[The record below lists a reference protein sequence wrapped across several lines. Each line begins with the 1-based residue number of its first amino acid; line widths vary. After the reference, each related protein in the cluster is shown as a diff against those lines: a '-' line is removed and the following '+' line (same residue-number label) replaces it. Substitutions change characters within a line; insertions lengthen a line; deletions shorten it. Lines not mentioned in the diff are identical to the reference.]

1 MPAPSLFK
9 MKTLF
14 FDRDRVV
21 RAVDR
26 ARHRV
31 LSKQG
36 AFLRTRARSIIR
48 PRKTAS
54 APGEPPHSHTGI
66 LRRFI
71 YFCFDPATRTVVVG
85 PARTNQVFFDKD
97 RRPVKGTVPGVLE
110 HGGQVTILEV
120 NKYGRWR
127 RADLRSK
134 RRLAGLP
141 TRYRT
146 VTIRPRPYMST
157 ALALERKALPEL
169 WRDSVRRAA

>member
-1 MPAPSLFK
+1 MLAPSIK
-9 MKTLF
+9 VTRLF
-14 FDRDRVV
+14 FDAPAVL

-26 ARHRV
+26 ARRQV

-48 PRKTAS
+48 PRKTTS

-66 LRRFI
+66 LRRFL
-71 YFCFDPATRTVVVG
+71 YFSFDPATRSVVVG
-85 PARTNQVFFDKD
+85 PAKTNQVFFEGHG
-97 RRPVKGTVPGVLE
+97 RPVTGTVPEVLE
-110 HGGQVTILEV
+110 YGGRVKTLQVY
-120 NKYGRWR
+120 KWGRWR

-141 TRYRT
+141 TRCRT

-169 WRDSVRRAA
+169 WRNSVRRAA

>member
-1 MPAPSLFK
+1 MLTSSIK
-9 MKTLF
+9 VTKLF
-14 FDRDRVV
+14 FDAPAVL

-26 ARHRV
+26 ARRQV

-66 LRRFI
+66 LRRFL
-71 YFCFDPATRTVVVG
+71 YFSFDPATRSVVVG

-97 RRPVKGTVPGVLE
+97 RRPVTGTVPSVLE
-110 HGGQVTILEV
+110 YGGQITIKEV
-120 NKYGRWR
+120 HGHGRWQ

-134 RRLAGLP
+134 RRLAGLK

-146 VTIRPRPYMST
+146 VNIAPRPYMST
-157 ALALERKALPEL
+157 ALALERRALPEL

>member
-1 MPAPSLFK
+1 MLTPSIK
-9 MKTLF
+9 VTKLF
-14 FDRDRVV
+14 FDAPAVL

-26 ARHRV
+26 ARRQV

-48 PRKTAS
+48 PRKAAS
-54 APGEPPHSHTGI
+54 TPGEPPHSHTGI
-66 LRRFI
+66 LRRFL
-71 YFCFDPATRTVVVG
+71 YFSFDPATRSVVVG

-97 RRPVKGTVPGVLE
+97 RRPVTGTVPSVLE
-110 HGGQVTILEV
+110 YGGQITIKEV
-120 NKYGRWR
+120 HRHGRWQ

-134 RRLAGLP
+134 RRLAGLQ
-141 TRYRT
+141 TRYRK
-146 VTIRPRPYMST
+146 VNIRPRPYMSA